1 MKKKSIVL
9 TVVLTLGLG
18 TVIFG
23 GTKITG
29 NSGERIAES
38 KTSGQNSMQ
47 DKSQPPA
54 SQQLPFNAIVIRHTV
69 ADYNKWRPFFDAD
82 SLSRKTAG
90 MHLIGIA
97 RGIEAQNDVELPFM
111 IDDVQKAKA
120 FSSSPKLKEV
130 MQKAGV
136 NSAPNIKFIKV
147 LRMTEALQKP
157 GDYVEVTHKVNNF
170 DAWLKVFDGE
180 GPAARA
186 KDGLEDGVL
195 ARGIDDP
202 NLVYLVFKITDL
214 SKAKAAL
221 ADPARKKIMME
232 AGVIGKPEVY
242 FGRDQQ

>member
-1 MKKKSIVL
+1 MKKKSIVM
-9 TVVLTLGLG
+9 TVVLTLGLA

-23 GTKITG
+23 STMITG
-29 NSGERIAES
+29 NSGKRIAES
-38 KTSGQNSMQ
+38 TTSGRNTVQ
-47 DKSQPPA
+47 DKPQPPA

-69 ADYNKWRPFFDAD
+69 TDYNKWKPFFDAD
-82 SLSRKTAG
+82 SIARKTAG

-97 RGIEAQNDVELPFM
+97 RGIDAENDVELPFM

-136 NSAPNIKFIKV
+136 NSPPNIKFIKV
-147 LRMTEALQKP
+147 LRMTEVIQKP

-170 DAWLKVFDGE
+170 DAWLKVFDKE

-202 NLVYLVFKITDL
+202 NLVYLVFKITDVA
-214 SKAKAAL
+214 KAKAAIS
-221 ADPARKKIMME
+221 DPARKKIMME
-232 AGVIGKPEVY
+232 AGVVGKPEIY

>member
-9 TVVLTLGLG
+9 TVVLILGLG
-18 TVIFG
+18 TAILG
-23 GTKITG
+23 STRITG
-29 NSGERIAES
+29 NSCDRIDES
-38 KTSGQNSMQ
+38 RTSGQNSTQ

-54 SQQLPFNAIVIRHTV
+54 SQQLPFNAIVIRHSV
-69 ADYNKWRPFFDAD
+69 SDYNKWKPFFVAD
-82 SLSRKTAG
+82 SSSRKAAG

-97 RGIEAQNDVELPFM
+97 RGIEAPNEVELPFM

-136 NSAPNIKFIKV
+136 NSPPEIKFLKV
-147 LRMTEALQKP
+147 LRMTEAIQTP
-157 GDYVEVTHKVNNF
+157 SDYVEVSHKVNNF
-170 DAWLKVFDGE
+170 DAWLKVFDKE

-214 SKAKAAL
+214 AKAKAAL